1 MNEVGQA
8 LSQDVNAVVTYL
20 PRVGGAI
27 VIFIIGYIVALLVGR
42 TVEFVLKEVGVD
54 RLGESTGL
62 ADTLTMVGLP
72 PRPSRLL
79 GRLAYAIVLVATLVQ
94 TVDAIGLD
102 QLSLALRE
110 LLLFVPHIVLAVLI
124 LLGGAIVG
132 DLLGRAAAAAVNR
145 ANVLYHALIGTLVR
159 ILVLVMAVLLAMQ
172 QLTIDA
178 TFLLDVLSSWGARR
192 GPWPLPSG
200 GERGRRRRIW
210 WPRATWSRT
219 SRWAMPSLSRVS
231 PGPSNASAPP
241 APSCARRKAAKPLS
255 PIACW
260 RGSWCAPESA
270 PPVERHPVPER
281 ATARVALD
289 TDAAA
294 TTPRQR
300 SAPRCETTRCGHAR
314 IRCLCSVMI
323 KGRHQ

>member
-20 PRVGGAI
+20 PRIGGAI
-27 VIFIIGYIVALLVGR
+27 VIFVIGYIVALLVGR
-42 TVEFVLKEVGVD
+42 SVEFVLKEVGVD

-62 ADTLTMVGLP
+62 ADTLTTVGLP

-124 LLGGAIVG
+124 LLGGAILG

-159 ILVLVMAVLLAMQ
+159 ILVLVLAVLLAMQ

-178 TFLLDVLSSWGARR
+178 TFLLDVLLVVLGGAAVAVAIAFGWGARTTAENLVAAR
-192 GPWPLPSG
+192 YVEQNFVVGDTVAVEGVAGTIERIGPTSAVLRTAQGGKVVIPNGVLARAVVRPGDASSSG
-200 GERGRRRRIW
+200 
-210 WPRATWSRT
+210 A
-219 SRWAMPSLSRVS
+219 A
-231 PGPSNASAPP
+231 PGS
-241 APSCARRKAAKPLS
+241 
-255 PIACW
+255 
-260 RGSWCAPESA
+260 
-270 PPVERHPVPER
+270 
-281 ATARVALD
+281 
-289 TDAAA
+289 
-294 TTPRQR
+294 
-300 SAPRCETTRCGHAR
+300 
-314 IRCLCSVMI
+314 
-323 KGRHQ
+323 

>member
-42 TVEFVLKEVGVD
+42 AVEFVLKEVGVD

-178 TFLLDVLSSWGARR
+178 TFLLDVLLVILGGAAVAVAIAFGWGARTTAENLVAAR
-192 GPWPLPSG
+192 YVEQNFAVGDAVAVEGVAGTIERIGPTSAVLRTAQG
-200 GERGRRRRIW
+200 G
-210 WPRATWSRT
+210 
-219 SRWAMPSLSRVS
+219 
-231 PGPSNASAPP
+231 
-241 APSCARRKAAKPLS
+241 KAVIPNSVL
-255 PIACW
+255 
-260 RGSWCAPESA
+260 
-270 PPVERHPVPER
+270 
-281 ATARVALD
+281 ARVVVRPGVGPAGG
-289 TDAAA
+289 AA
-294 TTPRQR
+294 
-300 SAPRCETTRCGHAR
+300 SG
-314 IRCLCSVMI
+314 S
-323 KGRHQ
+323 

>member
-20 PRVGGAI
+20 PRIGGAI

-42 TVEFVLKEVGVD
+42 AVEFVLKEVGAD

-62 ADTLTMVGLP
+62 ADTLTTVGLP

-94 TVDAIGLD
+94 TVDAVGLD

-178 TFLLDVLSSWGARR
+178 TFLLDVLLVILGGAAVAVAIAFGWGARTTAENLVAAR
-192 GPWPLPSG
+192 YVEQNFAVGDAVAVEGVAGTIERIGPTSAVLRTAQG
-200 GERGRRRRIW
+200 G
-210 WPRATWSRT
+210 
-219 SRWAMPSLSRVS
+219 
-231 PGPSNASAPP
+231 
-241 APSCARRKAAKPLS
+241 KAVIPNSVL
-255 PIACW
+255 
-260 RGSWCAPESA
+260 
-270 PPVERHPVPER
+270 
-281 ATARVALD
+281 ARVVVRPGVAP
-289 TDAAA
+289 TGGAA
-294 TTPRQR
+294 
-300 SAPRCETTRCGHAR
+300 SG
-314 IRCLCSVMI
+314 S
-323 KGRHQ
+323 

>member
-8 LSQDVNAVVTYL
+8 LNQDVNAVVTYL
-20 PRVGGAI
+20 PRIGGAI
-27 VIFIIGYIVALLVGR
+27 VIFIVGYIVALLVGR
-42 TVEFVLKEVGVD
+42 SVEFVLKEVGAD

-62 ADTLTMVGLP
+62 ADTLTAVGLP

-79 GRLAYAIVLVATLVQ
+79 GRLAYAIVLVAALVQ

-159 ILVLVMAVLLAMQ
+159 VLVLVMAVLLAMQ

-178 TFLLDVLSSWGARR
+178 TFLLDVLLVILGGAAVAVAIAFGWGARTTAENLVATR
-192 GPWPLPSG
+192 YVEQNFAVGDAVAVEGVTGTIERISPASVVLRTAQG
-200 GERGRRRRIW
+200 GKAVIPNGVLA
-210 WPRATWSRT
+210 RAVVR
-219 SRWAMPSLSRVS
+219 
-231 PGPSNASAPP
+231 PGDRPAGGAAS
-241 APSCARRKAAKPLS
+241 SS
-255 PIACW
+255 
-260 RGSWCAPESA
+260 
-270 PPVERHPVPER
+270 
-281 ATARVALD
+281 
-289 TDAAA
+289 
-294 TTPRQR
+294 
-300 SAPRCETTRCGHAR
+300 
-314 IRCLCSVMI
+314 
-323 KGRHQ
+323 